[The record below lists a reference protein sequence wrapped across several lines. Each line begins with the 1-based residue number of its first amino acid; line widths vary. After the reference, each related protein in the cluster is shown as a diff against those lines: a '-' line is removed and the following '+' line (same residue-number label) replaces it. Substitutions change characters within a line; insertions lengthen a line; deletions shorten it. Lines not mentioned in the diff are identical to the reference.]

1 MIFTMLFEESQ
12 IETKKKPAVENAD
25 TVHTATPLRLILFP
39 LLFVLFLG
47 LGILFLILKEKL
59 IPQYL
64 ATAICLFLA
73 ALVPLFFFID
83 ALTFRLSIGKGK
95 IALKK
100 FLFAEKLYDYTD
112 VSWKLSAPDKKKS
125 AITLYA
131 KKKQIARIPYGAKN
145 YALVTT
151 LRHKGTF
158 SDGEKELL
166 RTLKH

>member
-1 MIFTMLFEESQ
+1 MISTMLFEESQ
-12 IETKKKPAVENAD
+12 IETKKKPSVENAD
-25 TVHTATPLRLILFP
+25 IVRTATPMRMLLFP
-39 LLFVLFLG
+39 LLFVLSVG
-47 LGILFLILKEKL
+47 LGVLFLILKEKL

-73 ALVPLFFFID
+73 ALIPLFFLID

-95 IALKK
+95 IAVKK

-112 VSWKLSAPDKKKS
+112 VSWKLGSPDKQKG

-151 LRHKGTF
+151 LRHKGTL
-158 SDGEKELL
+158 SEGEKTLL